1 MVNKRRSNS
10 RKILTK
16 WIKMIEPNYISYR
29 DSAARV
35 VAKDDGYYRYI
46 FNEYK
51 AEYDHLMQSG
61 LYQELTQKGL
71 LIEHEEKTIDTP
83 DPKVYKLIYPTQIP
97 FQSYPFEWSYIQWR
111 KAILAYLKIN
121 LIALKYGMILK
132 DATPYNFYFSGGK
145 AIKFDTS
152 SFMFF
157 KENDSWIAY
166 RQFCEEFLSTIVL
179 MHFNGTRWS
188 KLTMAHFRGMPLNF
202 VSKQLPIK
210 SWFNLTTLL
219 HIHLHSKYSGKNG
232 PIEIV
237 KNKNKGF
244 SKEKIKSLHKMI
256 FKQILKWETAYQYDN
271 HWQNYYEQNIE
282 SDIYLAHKENTIK
295 EWLEKTKPKSI
306 LDLGANTG
314 KFSFIAANY
323 SPLVIALEEDDNCV
337 DAIEKE
343 IQKQKL
349 HNVFTLTGNL
359 AKPSPS
365 LGLLNSATESIYKRG
380 YSEMVLGLA
389 LTHHLH
395 FTNKMS
401 FDLIGELLNKFSSK
415 YVIVEFIEK
424 EDSKVQFIIND
435 KTVELESYAL
445 ENFKKSFLKFFTINN
460 EVRLDDSKRILLLL
474 ENV

>member
-1 MVNKRRSNS
+1 
-10 RKILTK
+10 
-16 WIKMIEPNYISYR
+16 MIEPNYISYR

-35 VAKDDGYYRYI
+35 VTKIDGYYRYI

-51 AEYDHLMQSG
+51 AEYEHLMQSG
-61 LYQELTQKGL
+61 LYEELTQNGL
-71 LIEHEEKTIDTP
+71 LIEHQEKPLDTR
-83 DPKVYKLIYPTQIP
+83 DPNVYKLLYPTQIA
-97 FQSYPFEWSYIQWR
+97 FQSYPFEWSNIQWR

-132 DATPYNFYFSGGK
+132 DATPYNFYFNGGK
-145 AIKFDTS
+145 AINFDTS

-179 MHFNGTRWS
+179 MHYNGSRWS
-188 KLTMAHFRGMPLNF
+188 KLTMAHFREMPLNF
-202 VSKQLPIK
+202 VSKQLPFK

-232 PIEIV
+232 PIKIV
-237 KNKNKGF
+237 KTKKRGF
-244 SKEKIKSLHKMI
+244 SKEKIKSLQKMI
-256 FKQILKWETAYQYDN
+256 LKQIIKWETAYQYNN
-271 HWQNYYEQNIE
+271 HWENYYEQNIE
-282 SDIYLAHKENTIK
+282 SATYLAHKENTIK
-295 EWLEKTKPKSI
+295 EWLEKTKPKSV

-323 SPLVIALEEDDNCV
+323 SPVVIALEDDDNCV

-343 IQKQKL
+343 IQKKKL
-349 HNVFTLTGNL
+349 QNVYTLTGNL
-359 AKPSPS
+359 AKPSPC

-380 YSEMVLGLA
+380 YSEIVLALA

-395 FTNKMS
+395 FTNKLS

-435 KTVELESYAL
+435 KTVELENYTL
-445 ENFKKSFLKFFTINN
+445 ENFKNSMYKLFKINN
-460 EVRLDDSKRILLLL
+460 EVILDDSKRILLLL
-474 ENV
+474 EKSLYD